1 MKKRQI
7 AALALLFFFIF
18 VCNALS
24 SVTFSLSANPKRLI
38 PFLATDSASA
48 EISSFIFNGLLKLD
62 KNMKITGDLAKSY
75 EIKNGGKTII
85 FHLRRNVKWS
95 DGVDFSA
102 NDVIYTYKLIVDKHT
117 ATPYS
122 GKYRIIKNI
131 YAKDKYTVV
140 VNYKYP
146 FAPALYSWMMGI
158 VPEHILK
165 NVKDINTCKFNMHP
179 VGTGPYI
186 LKEWKTSQYLILEAN
201 KNYFLGKPKINRI
214 IYRIIPDG
222 TTRFLELENGTLD
235 MASLTPIQYMYEFNG
250 ALKKRYNVYLEPS
263 SGYTFLAFNLREPL
277 FKNIEIR
284 KAIEL
289 AINREKIKDVILFKY
304 GIVANSIYPINSP
317 YFSKGKNTE
326 YNPKKALHLLKKNGF
341 TLGKDGYLR
350 KDGRIFEFSI
360 ITNSD
365 NPQRKYASIMIQEYL
380 KRIGIK
386 VDIRMLEWQA
396 FIKLVNE
403 RHFDCVLL
411 GWSLSSDPDEYS
423 IWHSKS
429 DTKGGFNFTGFNN
442 KKVDKLIEEG
452 RVTFDKKR
460 RRVIYLKINRL
471 ITQEI
476 PYIFLYYPISITVVN
491 KRIKGIKPEKA
502 GIMYNFIR
510 WYEQ

>member
-1 MKKRQI
+1 MNKRQI
-7 AALALLFFFIF
+7 AVLTLLFFFIF
-18 VCNALS
+18 AHNAFSAITL
-24 SVTFSLSANPKRLI
+24 SLSANPKRLI
-38 PFLATDSASA
+38 PFLAADSASG

-62 KNMKITGDLAKSY
+62 KNMKITGDLSKSY
-75 EIKNGGKTII
+75 EIKNGGRTII

-102 NDVIYTYKLIVDKHT
+102 KDVIFTYRLIVDKHT

-140 VNYKYP
+140 VNYKHR

-186 LKEWKTSQYLILEAN
+186 LKEWKTSQYLILKSN
-201 KNYFLGKPKINRI
+201 KNYFLGKPKIDKI
-214 IYRIIPDG
+214 IYKIIPDG
-222 TTRFLELENGTLD
+222 TTRFLELKNETLD
-235 MASLTPIQYMYEFNG
+235 MASLTPIQYIYEFNG
-250 ALKKRYNVYLEPS
+250 KLKKRYNVYFEPS
-263 SGYTFLAFNLREPL
+263 SGYTFLAFNLKDPL
-277 FKNIEIR
+277 FENIEIR
-284 KAIEL
+284 RAIEL
-289 AINREKIKDVILFKY
+289 AIDRKKIKDVILFKY

-317 YFSKGKNTE
+317 YFLKGSNIE
-326 YNPKKALHLLKKNGF
+326 YNPRKALHLLKKNGF
-341 TLGKDGYLR
+341 ILGKDGYLR
-350 KDGRIFEFSI
+350 RDGKIFEFSI

-365 NPQRKYASIMIQEYL
+365 NPQRKYALIMVQEYL

-386 VDIRMLEWQA
+386 VNIRMLEWQA
-396 FIKLVNE
+396 FIKLVNQ
-403 RHFDCVLL
+403 RHFDCILL
-411 GWSLSSDPDEYS
+411 GWQLSSDPDEYS
-423 IWHSKS
+423 IWYSKS
-429 DTKGGFNFTGFNN
+429 DVKGGFNFIGFNN
-442 KKVDKLIEEG
+442 KDVDKLIKEG
-452 RVTFDKKR
+452 RITFDKKKR
-460 RRVIYLKINRL
+460 RAIYLKINRL

-476 PYIFLYYPISITVVN
+476 PYIFLYYPTSITAVN